1 MKGYALGQAID
12 RMARLPL
19 VVCSLLVWI
28 GGVLSRP
35 KVFAALVVFIA
46 AGVWMHGGLGEIY
59 WPQWAKITLPQWS
72 QPEKKFQFHTYQD
85 QADVARETRDAMA
98 ALSTPIAEEGCEFP
112 LSEKMQSTTPCKV
125 SVIGGGATV
134 YLPDGKVAFLKTGT
148 KIDFVRLHDD
158 SSGYAVVR
166 LRDSI
171 VCWPGGNWSAP
182 LESIPLWERPHYDC
196 QDRLAAR
203 DSDQSEQRMMPTPTG
218 EGLMTSYSLGALS
231 DREPSYKPA
240 ERRDLD
246 RLIDNAR

>member
-46 AGVWMHGGLGEIY
+46 AGVWMHGGVTNIQ
-59 WPQWAKITLPQWS
+59 WPAWFKIASPRWS
-72 QPEKKFQFHTYQD
+72 QQST
-85 QADVARETRDAMA
+85 ADSGRETRDAMA
-98 ALSTPIAEEGCEFP
+98 ALSKPIADEGCEFP

-125 SVIGGGATV
+125 SVTGGGATV
-134 YLPDGKVAFLKTGT
+134 YLPDGKVAFVKMGT
-148 KIDFVRLHDD
+148 EIDFVRLHDD

-231 DREPSYKPA
+231 DHPEPSYKPA
-240 ERRDLD
+240 ARRDLD